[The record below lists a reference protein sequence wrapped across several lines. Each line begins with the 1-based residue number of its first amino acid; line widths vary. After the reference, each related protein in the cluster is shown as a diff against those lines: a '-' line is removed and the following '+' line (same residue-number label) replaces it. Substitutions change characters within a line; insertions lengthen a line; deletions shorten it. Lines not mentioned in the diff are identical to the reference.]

1 MSPPRIIRSLTEF
14 RRHYPHLAAGDL
26 VVGYLP
32 LRPGE
37 EIKVIDLLARGVR
50 FFPPYLAQALSRSK
64 AAQAEVL
71 RAFMVP
77 GTQVVY
83 GAAELSGLSA
93 HFPPDTP
100 LVCKRARAHL
110 GLGVSRW
117 PSLEALLAVA
127 GLRDLEYPL
136 VIQPFVAGARDFRAV
151 LVGDQVEL
159 YERFNPH
166 DFRQNLYQGGQ
177 ARAVPFPAAW
187 QDFCRRVMEQ
197 GGFPYAILDLLL
209 APEGDLYLSE
219 INLTAGLKASRLG
232 QAEFRRRV
240 ALLEDEEARRW
251 ADSLRTPA

>member
-1 MSPPRIIRSLTEF
+1 MSPPRIIRSLIEF
-14 RRHYPHLAAGDL
+14 RRHYPHLTAGDL

-32 LRPGE
+32 VRPGE

-71 RAFMVP
+71 CEFMVP

-83 GAAELSGLSA
+83 SAAELSGLSA
-93 HFPPDTP
+93 RFPPETP
-100 LVCKRARAHL
+100 VVCKRARAHL

-117 PSLEALLAVA
+117 PSLEALLSVA

-151 LVGDQVEL
+151 LVGGHVEL
-159 YERFNPH
+159 YERVNPH

-177 ARAVPFPAAW
+177 AQAVPFPSAW
-187 QDFCRRVMEQ
+187 QDFCRRVMAR

-209 APEGDLYLSE
+209 APAGELYLSE

-251 ADSLRTPA
+251 ADSLKTPA

>member
-1 MSPPRIIRSLTEF
+1 MPPPRIIRSLTEF
-14 RRHYPHLAAGDL
+14 RQLYSHLAAGDL
-26 VVGYLP
+26 VLGCLP

-71 RAFMVP
+71 REFMVP

-83 GAAELSGLSA
+83 SAAELSGLGA
-93 HFPPDTP
+93 RLPPETP
-100 LVCKRARAHL
+100 LVLKRARGHL

-117 PSLEALLAVA
+117 PSLESLLSVA
-127 GLRDLEYPL
+127 GACDLEYPV

-151 LVGDQVEL
+151 LVGDCAEL
-159 YERFNPH
+159 YERVNPH
-166 DFRQNLYQGGQ
+166 DFRRNLYQGGE
-177 ARAVPFPAAW
+177 ARAVDFPAAW
-187 QDFCRRVMEQ
+187 QEFCRRVMER
-197 GGFPYAILDLLL
+197 GAFPYAILDLLL

-219 INLTAGLKASRLG
+219 INLTAGLRASRLG
-232 QAEFRRRV
+232 QTEFRRRV
-240 ALLEDEEARRW
+240 AALAEEEARRW